1 MTSGHE
7 NTMRNARGFSMIEVL
22 VTMFILLVGL
32 LGLVKLMLVSQHAEM
47 ESYQRA
53 QALVLLHDM
62 AGRINANRT
71 VANCYAI
78 SDAVTGTSYMGS
90 GSGALP
96 NCALGSVEA
105 YTLANNDLLAW
116 DNLLKGASE
125 TVGSARLGA
134 MIGARGCASLN
145 PASGVYLV
153 SVAWQGIGNSAAP
166 VSGLACGKGLY
177 GTETQR
183 RIVSMTLQIA
193 NLN

>member
-1 MTSGHE
+1 MTYRRQKTIQS
-7 NTMRNARGFSMIEVL
+7 AQGFSMIEVL

-32 LGLVKLMLVSQHAEM
+32 LGLVKLMLVSQHTEM

-53 QALVLLHDM
+53 QALILLHDM

-71 VANCYAI
+71 VAGCYAI
-78 SDAVTGTSYMGS
+78 SDAAAGTVYIGS
-90 GSGALP
+90 GSSAFP
-96 NCALGSVEA
+96 NCSLGSVEA

-125 TVGSARLGA
+125 TSGSARLGA
-134 MIGARGCASLN
+134 MIGARGCVSFDPVSSA
-145 PASGVYLV
+145 YLL

-166 VSGLACGKGLY
+166 ASGLACGRGLY

-183 RIVSMTLQIA
+183 RIVSTTLRIA

>member
-1 MTSGHE
+1 MRSRRE
-7 NTMRNARGFSMIEVL
+7 NKLPGARGFGMIEVL
-22 VTMFILLVGL
+22 VTLFILLTGL
-32 LGLVKLMLVSQHAEM
+32 LGLVKLMLVSQHGEM

-62 AGRINANRT
+62 AGRIDANRT

-78 SDAVTGTSYMGS
+78 SDAVAGTSYMGS
-90 GSGALP
+90 GSSALP
-96 NCALGSVEA
+96 GCALGSVEA
-105 YTLANNDLLAW
+105 YTLANSDLLAW
-116 DNLLKGASE
+116 DNLLKGAAE

-134 MIGARGCASLN
+134 MIGARGCVSRD

-153 SVAWQGIGNSAAP
+153 SVAWQGIGSSAAP

-183 RIVSMTLQIA
+183 RIVSTTLQIA